1 MKRILC
7 LLMIS
12 GLMLAGCSGQKGEA
26 VVKAV
31 AVATGLKSTLPIEGQ
46 IESVTIQIDA
56 ARDIIIPRLDE
67 MVLDDQVN
75 LQIVQ
80 VHVIRAEQDF
90 KDGRLQSAM
99 QAGIYAYQK
108 AVPILQSN
116 KTLFTAGEWN
126 SLVALDHSLR
136 RLYDTVSVEKDAQ
149 KLKEVA
155 KIIGRV
161 VKVAAKV
168 VKVVL

>member
-1 MKRILC
+1 M
-7 LLMIS
+7 
-12 GLMLAGCSGQKGEA
+12 
-26 VVKAV
+26 KAV
-31 AVATGLKSTLPIEGQ
+31 AVATGLKSTLPIEDQ
-46 IESVTIQIDA
+46 IESVTIQINA

-67 MVLDDQVN
+67 MVLDDRVN
-75 LQIVQ
+75 LHIVQ
-80 VHVIRAEQDF
+80 VYVIRAEEDF
-90 KDGRLQSAM
+90 KNGRLQSAM
-99 QAGIYAYQK
+99 KAGIHAYQK

-149 KLKEVA
+149 KVKAAA

-161 VKVAAKV
+161 VKVLAKV
-168 VKVVL
+168 AL